1 MITLCG
7 TLLRVTCV
15 RSASAGIFDP
25 DVVYECVQTCVGRV
39 LFALQNCVLASQCSL
54 SFCWL
59 VLFGFDMG
67 ADLCWQSDLC
77 VAELRVGKC
86 SFC

>member
-1 MITLCG
+1 MEHCFVLH
-7 TLLRVTCV
+7 VFV
-15 RSASAGIFDP
+15 RLPLGYLI
-25 DVVYECVQTCVGRV
+25 QM
-39 LFALQNCVLASQCSL
+39 LFMNVCRLVLAECSLRCRIACWQVSAL
-54 SFCWL
+54 SFCWQ